1 MINKFNSDVRQLGDV
16 LLVPET
22 NWNRHGMPKGHKT
35 VMIEEVVSTRTF
47 VLGMVHDDG
56 RLMADQLYDAGEA
69 GGFTT
74 HQLRLCLARL
84 VTEGLFD
91 QTGRGRNAVFA
102 LSSLGRRQL
111 EPQPEFVQLAFAQDA
126 GRAPWDGHWHLVTF
140 SIDEERRV
148 VRNEFR
154 EQLLG
159 LGASLSGATYV
170 CANDWDDLVI
180 GLADELHIT
189 DRVTLATATRLRV
202 GGESDAK
209 RIAQH
214 LWPLTEIG
222 EQWTEFVRDH
232 RRTVDR
238 LSRSAASS
246 TPDQLSSLLATAIG
260 FVASF
265 QSCMESDPLLP
276 PELLPGRW
284 PGATGR
290 RLLMEAA
297 DAIDT
302 LRARTEIPALFGQ
315 FDNVMREAGAS
326 IDLPRLSRA

>member
-202 GGESDAK
+202 GGESDPK
-209 RIAQH
+209 RITSGRSPRSANSGPSSSAITVAPSTGSPDQRLRRH
-214 LWPLTEIG
+214 PTSCRHYWPQPSGSLRRFSPAWSQIRSFHPSCCRDVGPGQLAVACLWK
-222 EQWTEFVRDH
+222 
-232 RRTVDR
+232 RRT
-238 LSRSAASS
+238 LSIRSGRVPRFRRCSASS
-246 TPDQLSSLLATAIG
+246 TT
-260 FVASF
+260 
-265 QSCMESDPLLP
+265 SCAKRE
-276 PELLPGRW
+276 
-284 PGATGR
+284 
-290 RLLMEAA
+290 RLLTYR
-297 DAIDT
+297 D
-302 LRARTEIPALFGQ
+302 
-315 FDNVMREAGAS
+315 
-326 IDLPRLSRA
+326 